1 MSAAHWALLPTEI
14 YAVSKPLDGAA
25 NPVRKGFG
33 RAETGATAIEYALIA
48 SLVSVF
54 IFSSIVLAGNGLR
67 SVYNVLNAAMVGVFG
82 N

>member
-1 MSAAHWALLPTEI
+1 M
-14 YAVSKPLDGAA
+14 SKPLDGAA

-54 IFSSIVLAGNGLR
+54 ILTSIMLTGNGLT
-67 SVYNVLNAAMVGVFG
+67 SVYNVLNIAMVGVFG